1 MATKSRTV
9 AGRANPFAVL
19 DDAARREAKKGTVH
33 VFRHHRCKTDT
44 LGFARPKNRSPLEIV
59 VDASEG
65 FIPLW
70 GDGMTLRWRFKDQ
83 SLQHF
88 ADVPAAKGEIR
99 RLLGEALLA
108 WGDAAPVKFAER
120 QDDWDFQIVVEEMHD
135 CDANGCTLAQA
146 FFPDAGRHKLIIYPD
161 MFTQSTKEQV
171 ETLAHELGH
180 VFGLRHFFAKISE
193 TDWPAE
199 IFGAHKAFSIMNY
212 GEKSH
217 LTAQDKK
224 DLKRLYQLAWTG
236 QLKQINGTPIRLV
249 RPYHLQG
256 ASVVAAAA
264 AVTQA

>member
-1 MATKSRTV
+1 MASTVKSGTV
-9 AGRANPFAVL
+9 ARTSDPFAVL
-19 DDAARREAKKGTVH
+19 DQTARQRTKQGQAH
-33 VFRHHRCKTDT
+33 IFRLHRCKTDT

-70 GDGMTLRWRFKDQ
+70 DQGLTLRWRFKEQ

-88 ADVPAAKGEIR
+88 ADIPAAKAQIR

-120 QDDWDFQIVVEEMHD
+120 ADAWDFQIVVEEMHD
-135 CDANGCTLAQA
+135 CDTNGCTLAQA

-161 MFTQSTKEQV
+161 MFSQTAKEQV

-199 IFGAHKAFSIMNY
+199 VFGAHKAFTIMNY
-212 GEKSH
+212 GDKSR
-217 LTAQDKK
+217 LTAQDKT
-224 DLKRLYQLAWTG
+224 DLKRLYQLAWIG
-236 QLKQINGTPIRLV
+236 QLKQINGTDIRLV
-249 RPYHLQG
+249 RPYHLQEP
-256 ASVVAAAA
+256 AVAA
-264 AVTQA
+264 VVQS